1 MEVKFLWQEKEA
13 PKKKKFTYMMIVEQT
28 YMMIV
33 EQTYMTGIEL
43 GVMEEMKAQ
52 SY

>member
-1 MEVKFLWQEKEA
+1 VEVKFLWQEKEA

-28 YMMIV
+28 YM
-33 EQTYMTGIEL
+33 TGIEL